1 MSDTLSVKS
10 RFKKAGYEWIV
21 LDNVEVNGEK
31 GVFAI
36 MTSTWNGKE
45 YPFDENCKNN
55 YAKSTLRDKLL
66 AELLPKLG
74 EENLLP
80 HTMDLISDDGDKAYG
95 TLDDKVFILSCDE
108 YRKYRECVPLIPEW
122 SWTCTP
128 WYINP
133 DTGNGGVVRV
143 IDAAG
148 DLYGY
153 VAYYAYGVLPAC
165 IFKSSNL

>member
-10 RFKKAGYEWIV
+10 RFEKAGYEWIV
-21 LDNVEVNGEK
+21 IDNVEVNGEK

-36 MTSTWNGKE
+36 MTSTWDGKE
-45 YPFDENCKNN
+45 YPFDKNGENN
-55 YAKSTLRDKLL
+55 YAKSTLRNKLL
-66 AELLPKLG
+66 TELLPKLG
-74 EENLLP
+74 EDNLLS

-133 DTGNGGVVRV
+133 FTGGGSGVRG
-143 IDAAG
+143 IGTAG
-148 DLYGY
+148 YLGNS
-153 VAYYAYGVLPAC
+153 YAGNANGVLPAC